1 MTLINRG
8 FLAVAGVWALL
19 LAGPAAA
26 QENLDQG
33 KSGAQLFASDC
44 AICHKTPQG
53 LGKTSG
59 LEGFLR
65 EHYTA
70 SRESAALI
78 TKYLEDKGSTGTAAP
93 VKTGDSDKRPAK
105 PTAKDKSAKSGE
117 SKKSARSKDAGGK
130 DGGAKAGGDAK
141 TESSSESKSEPKPK
155 AKEAAAAK
163 PETKP
168 EAKPESKPEPKL
180 EPKPETKSEAEP
192 VSSDKADKPN

>member
-19 LAGPAAA
+19 LAFPAAA

-33 KSGAQLFASDC
+33 KSGPQLFASDC

-78 TKYLEDKGSTGTAAP
+78 TKYLADKGSTGTAAP
-93 VKTGDSDKRPAK
+93 VKTGDTDKRPAK
-105 PTAKDKSAKSGE
+105 TTAKEKSGKSSE
-117 SKKSARSKDAGGK
+117 SKKSAKSKDAGGM
-130 DGGAKAGGDAK
+130 DAGAKAGGDAK
-141 TESSSESKSEPKPK
+141 SESQSESKSEPKPK
-155 AKEAAAAK
+155 AKEAVEAK
-163 PETKP
+163 PEPKP
-168 EAKPESKPEPKL
+168 EAKPEVKPEPKP
-180 EPKPETKSEAEP
+180 EPKPETKSEADP
-192 VSSDKADKPN
+192 ASSDKADKPN